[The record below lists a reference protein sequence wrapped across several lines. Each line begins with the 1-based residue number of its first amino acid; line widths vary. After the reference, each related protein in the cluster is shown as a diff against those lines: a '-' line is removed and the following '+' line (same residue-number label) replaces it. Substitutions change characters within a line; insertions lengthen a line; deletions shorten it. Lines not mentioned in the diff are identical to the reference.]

1 MPETSKEASRV
12 NPKPSLEL
20 VPGVLAGEVAAVA
33 RLISRAEA
41 AGLECREALDAV
53 YRHAGRAHVVGVTG
67 VPGSGKST
75 LVRELVKMVRG
86 SGRRVA
92 VVAIDPTSPF
102 SGGSILGDR
111 IRMNELAN
119 DPGVYIRSMATRGS
133 LGGLAAATLDAVDI
147 VDAAGFDLVLIET
160 VGVGQDE
167 IEVVQAAHTTVVVS
181 APGLGDDVQAI
192 KAGVLEIAD
201 LHVVSKCDRS
211 DAERTIT
218 ELKHMLMMG
227 LVLKRGAWE
236 VPVLPTS
243 AERGGGIT
251 DLVSAIDH
259 HLEHLKET
267 DELKKRRARI
277 ARYRMLKAAEARLR
291 REFASRQDGAVAALT
306 ERLLRLE
313 LSPHAAADA
322 LLASF
327 RRE

>member
-1 MPETSKEASRV
+1 MGGTGPEVKSKTK
-12 NPKPSLEL
+12 PKPSLEL
-20 VPGVLAGEVAAVA
+20 VPRVLAGEVPAVA

-41 AGLECREALDAV
+41 LAPECREALDEIF
-53 YRHAGRAHVVGVTG
+53 RHAGGAHIVGITG

-75 LVRELVKMVRG
+75 LVRELVKTVRR

-92 VVAIDPTSPF
+92 VIAIDPTSPF

-111 IRMNELAN
+111 IRMNEVAG

-181 APGLGDDVQAI
+181 APGLGDDIQAI

-227 LVLKRGAWE
+227 LGAEAWQ

-243 AERGGGIT
+243 AERGEGVGE
-251 DLVSAIDH
+251 LVAAIDRH
-259 HLEHLKET
+259 FGHLKST
-267 DELKKRRARI
+267 GELQTRRERI

-291 REFASRQDGAVAALT
+291 SEFANRQDGAVGALT
-306 ERLLRLE
+306 GKLLRLE
-313 LSPHAAADA
+313 LSPHAAADE